1 MISDEEF
8 DALFPK
14 RKRIP
19 DSDMQESTSEFSI
32 KAVWYPDFKL
42 PKTLR

>member
-8 DALFPK
+8 DEVFAECE
-14 RKRIP
+14 RIP
-19 DSDMQESTSEFSI
+19 DSDMPESTSEFSI

-42 PKTLR
+42 PKP